1 MASRSAVRPRL
12 LLSMCLGVKPV
23 RHDGG
28 IVFDVLVEA
37 LKRYVEVVAVCPEV
51 GIGLG
56 VPRSPLVLNEIEGR
70 VELVDTSSGLK
81 LTRNVEEFT
90 ERILEGLAVDG
101 VLLKSASPS
110 CGVGDA
116 KIYGPGR
123 QVLRRGDGIFTSLL
137 KRRMPCIP
145 FESEKRL
152 YSYGIR
158 RTFLTR
164 LFSLAELRGTL
175 SSLKSREDL
184 VDFHRRYKY
193 IIMLYSPTALKHLG
207 RLIARRESCEIQDLA
222 ARYRDG
228 FTRALCR
235 NPSRGSYANVLTHV
249 YGHLKWKLNPSERK
263 YVLSL
268 IEGYKAGRESLRTVV
283 SYFRGFVHRFGVEY
297 LAEQRFLSPYPDE
310 LDNVGLELE

>member
-1 MASRSAVRPRL
+1 MASRSAVRPWL

-70 VELVDTSSGLK
+70 VELVDTTSGLK

-90 ERILEGLAVDG
+90 ERILEGLVVDG

-116 KIYGPGR
+116 KIYGLGR
-123 QVLRRGDGIFTSLL
+123 QVLRRSDGIFTSLL
-137 KRRMPCIP
+137 KRRMPCTPI
-145 FESEKRL
+145 ESEKRL

-164 LFSLAELRGTL
+164 LFSLAELRETL
-175 SSLKSREDL
+175 SNLKSREDL

-207 RLIARRESCEIQDLA
+207 RLVARREGCEMEDLA
-222 ARYRDG
+222 SRYKDG
-228 FTRALCR
+228 FMRALCR

-249 YGHLKWKLNPSERK
+249 YGHLKGELNSSERK
-263 YVLSL
+263 YVLNL
-268 IEGYKAGRESLRTVV
+268 IEGYRAGREGLRTVV
-283 SYFRGFVHRFGVEY
+283 SYFRGFVHRFGIEY
-297 LAEQRFLSPYPDE
+297 LAEQRFFSPYPDD
-310 LDNVGLELE
+310 LDNVGLEPE